1 MYRAPMSAFQGIGDR
16 HRVDG
21 RARIRLDDFDPD
33 DDGGID
39 DQDAADERRR
49 ANVAAIAALQ
59 YRLYAENRRSL
70 LVVLQA
76 MDTGGK
82 DGTIRRVFS
91 GVNPQGCEVTS
102 FKVPSEEERDHGFL
116 WRIHKAVPRRG
127 NIGIFNRSH
136 YEDVLVARVH
146 GLIDGATCRD
156 RYAHINDFERVL
168 VQTDV
173 TILKFF
179 LHISRAEQTR
189 RLQAR
194 IDDPERNW
202 KFSPGDL
209 AERRHWDDYQRAY
222 EDAINEC
229 STPAVPWFIVP
240 ADRKWHRNL
249 VISEIVRATLD
260 RMNPRLPAASPEVR
274 GLRLE

>member
-1 MYRAPMSAFQGIGDR
+1 MSAFQGIGDR

>member
-1 MYRAPMSAFQGIGDR
+1 MRRMKAFTNR
-16 HRVDG
+16 YRVDG
-21 RARIRLDDFDPD
+21 RAKIRLADFDPD
-33 DDGGID
+33 DHGDVD
-39 DQDAADERRR
+39 DKDAADDRRQ
-49 ANVAAIAALQ
+49 ANVEAIAALQ

-102 FKVPSEEERDHGFL
+102 FKAPSDEERDHGFL

-127 NIGIFNRSH
+127 NIGVFNRSH
-136 YEDVLVARVH
+136 CEDVLIVRVH
-146 GLIDGATCRD
+146 GIVDDATCRA

-168 VQTDV
+168 VETDV

-179 LHISRAEQTR
+179 LHISRDEQTR

-209 AERRHWDDYQRAY
+209 EERRHWDDYLRAY
-222 EDAINEC
+222 EDAINAC
-229 STPAVPWFIVP
+229 SAPAAPWFIVP
-240 ADRKWHRNL
+240 ANAKWYRNL
-249 VISEIVRATLD
+249 VISEIVRAALE
-260 RMNPRLPAASPEVR
+260 RMNPRLPAASPETR